1 MDTDF
6 PDYIA
11 LTDSC
16 PDFYIM
22 VILHVYLNVLQSGT
36 VRTLVPAKVGSLEDI
51 SDLIED
57 GKELAGDVTSGNIN
71 QMCATKTYFQ
81 GDEAMENMDLMVDQK
96 IILDL

>member
-22 VILHVYLNVLQSGT
+22 VILDLDVLQSGT
-36 VRTLVPAKVGSLEDI
+36 VRTLVSAKVGSLENI

-81 GDEAMENMDLMVDQK
+81 GDEATENMDLMVDQK